1 MNAGDSLMI
10 IAVLWVIAVVAA
22 IVIEIHHKRA
32 RKLLAELEQ
41 RNQDLTLAL
50 YWYATRSHYVSK
62 DGVRSPEVFWDMGK
76 RARKVLDE
84 YDGEDA
90 LNT

>member
-1 MNAGDSLMI
+1 MYDMTMMLI
-10 IAVLWVIAVVAA
+10 VLLVVLFAA
-22 IVIEIHHKRA
+22 ILIEVNHRHD
-32 RKLLAELEQ
+32 RKLIDELEAK
-41 RNQDLTLAL
+41 NQELTLAL

-62 DGVRSPEVFWDMGK
+62 DGTGSPEVFWDMGK